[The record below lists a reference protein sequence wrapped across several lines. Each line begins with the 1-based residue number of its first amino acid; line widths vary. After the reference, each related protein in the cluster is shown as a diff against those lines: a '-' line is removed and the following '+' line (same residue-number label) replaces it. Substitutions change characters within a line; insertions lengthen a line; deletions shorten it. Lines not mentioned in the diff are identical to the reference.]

1 MAYLKGGTV
10 VDGTL
15 YVEGTILAK
24 AVSTGDSNTQY
35 TYIPTTQAEKVN
47 ADKILIL
54 ADLEGKLR
62 ESNFSEPVVTVGDIV
77 NLVGAKPFSIRIGS
91 PTDNAVLSVSS
102 VGVTLDTYEKL
113 TPYHADGTELLEN
126 DYRRPAYWG

>member
-24 AVSTGDSNTQY
+24 AVSTGDNNTQY

-47 ADKILIL
+47 LDKILIL
-54 ADLEGKLR
+54 AADEGKLR
-62 ESNFSEPVVTVGDIV
+62 ESNFSEPVTVEDIV
-77 NLVGAKPFSIRIGS
+77 SLVGAKPFSIRIGGS
-91 PTDNAVLSVSS
+91 SEVLTVSS
-102 VGVTLDTYEKL
+102 AGVVLDTYNSL
-113 TPYHADGTELLEN
+113 TPYADDQTSIGDG
-126 DYRRPAYWG
+126 DYRRPAYWA